1 MKRISDAV
9 LEIITGHPVLNFG
22 IHHRLL
28 NLSQVARFIHSAV
41 EIQTQKEVRDSA
53 VLMSLSRLQSK
64 LADCEPL
71 PNLNLDKIAIHSG
84 LKCFTVHKSRSTQE
98 ELSKLVSEIHSKDG
112 FITLS
117 EGLSETMVFLD
128 NEHYELA
135 KKIITE
141 TPKYI
146 LSDAASLAMT
156 FYQDAMAASS
166 IIYQITQQVAFH
178 NIKIIGLTTA
188 QQEIHIY
195 LHEKDVRLAF
205 DAVYR
210 SFSKNAGGSSEIDTN
225 LKSSE
230 IQAIGSRR
238 LRAADPI

>member
-9 LEIITGHPVLNFG
+9 LEIIMGHPVLNFG

-41 EIQTQKEVRDSA
+41 EIQTQKDVRDSA

-71 PNLNLDKIAIHSG
+71 PHLNLDKIAIHSG
-84 LKCFTVHKSRSTQE
+84 LKCITVHKNPTTQG
-98 ELSKLVSEIHSKDG
+98 ELSALVGEVHSKGG
-112 FITLS
+112 FITIS
-117 EGLSETMVFLD
+117 EGLTETMVFLD
-128 NEHYELA
+128 SEHYETA
-135 KKIITE
+135 KEIITDE
-141 TPKYI
+141 PKFV
-146 LSDAASLAMT
+146 LSDTASLTMT
-156 FYQDAMAASS
+156 FCQDAMTSS
-166 IIYQITQQVAFH
+166 SVIYQITQQLAFH

-195 LHEKDVRLAF
+195 LAEKDVRLAF

-210 SFSKNAGGSSEIDTN
+210 SFTKPGGEKVEN
-225 LKSSE
+225 LATPE
-230 IQAIGSRR
+230 QAT
-238 LRAADPI
+238 AAL